1 MKTSILVR
9 SALVLS
15 IVALILGLIYLAF
28 VKAMPDLWP
37 VLKSGSEAEIE
48 AYLASADSAVA

>member
-1 MKTSILVR
+1 MKRTTLLRI
-9 SALVLS
+9 ALVLA
-15 IVALILGLIYLAF
+15 VAALILGLVYLAF

-48 AYLASADSAVA
+48 T